1 MNIGFVSTRLAGVDG
16 VSLETAKLV
25 TILKR
30 MGHACFYCAG
40 ELDADSPPGRL
51 VPEMHFSHPIAK
63 ELHDEAFA
71 TPNPPGELFQRIFA
85 EADKLREALAT
96 FIQDY
101 AIDVMITQNA
111 NAIPMNLALGVAIR
125 DLVERT
131 RIPTICHNHDFYW
144 ERERFLSN
152 GIHDIL
158 DTAFPP
164 KLEAVQ
170 HMVIN
175 KIAQKELRARRGIEA
190 AYLPNIFDFANPP
203 KPPDEYAHSFPQAI
217 GLTNDDI
224 VLLQP
229 TRVIRRK
236 AIEKAIEL
244 VRKLADDRII
254 LLITGYEGDEP
265 GGYGDWLRAEA
276 DRSGIRYKFI
286 DDWVASERSERNGHR
301 VYTLWDIYP
310 HAHLITYPSVYEG
323 FGNALIE
330 TVYFRKPLVVH
341 TYAMYNSDIKPA
353 GIQAVEFTYDI
364 MPDTVEHVRRVLAD
378 DRLRQAMVDHN
389 YEVGRHHFS
398 FEVAEAVLGQLLH
411 REQP

>member
-25 TILKR
+25 TILRR
-30 MGHACFYCAG
+30 MGHDCFYCAG
-40 ELDADSPPGRL
+40 ELDTDAPPGAL
-51 VPEMHFSHPIAK
+51 VPEMHFSHPLAL
-63 ELHDEAFA
+63 ELHDAAFA
-71 TPNPPGELFQRIFA
+71 TPDLPADLILRIFA
-85 EADKLREALAT
+85 EADKLRAALAA
-96 FIQDY
+96 FVEEY

-144 ERERFLSN
+144 ERERFLNN

-158 DTAFPP
+158 DSAFPP
-164 KLEAVQ
+164 KLESVQ

-175 KIAQKELRARRGIEA
+175 KIAQKELRARRGIET

-203 KPPDEYAHSFPQAI
+203 APPDAYAQSFPQAI
-217 GLTNDDI
+217 GLTADDI
-224 VLLQP
+224 VFLQP

-244 VRKLADDRII
+244 VRKLNDDRII

-265 GGYGDWLRAEA
+265 GGYGDWLREEA
-276 DRSGIRYKFI
+276 DRSGIRYRFI
-286 DDWVASERSERNGHR
+286 ADWVDSERGERNGHR

-353 GIQAVEFTYDI
+353 GIRAVEFTYDI
-364 MPDTVEHVRRVLAD
+364 SPEVVDQVRHLLD
-378 DRLRQAMVDHN
+378 DDQMRQAMVEHN
-389 YEVGRHHFS
+389 YAVGLQHFS
-398 FEVAEAVLGQLLH
+398 YEVAEAVLSQLLD
-411 REQP
+411 R